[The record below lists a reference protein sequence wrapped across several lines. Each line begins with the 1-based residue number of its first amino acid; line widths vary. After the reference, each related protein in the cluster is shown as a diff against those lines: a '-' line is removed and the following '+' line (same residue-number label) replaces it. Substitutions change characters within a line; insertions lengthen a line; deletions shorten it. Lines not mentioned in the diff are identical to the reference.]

1 MYDSKKT
8 LFVGFPFEIEV
19 GPKEAKETQGR
30 IVKAFEEQTNT
41 KYNVVDYID
50 AAGMVDHPI
59 LGLAKAL
66 TGLAKA
72 DLAVFSEDWRTSTVC
87 TVLKLCADK
96 YQIQNFDLSLL
107 VKEDDKNAW

>member
-8 LFVGFPFEIEV
+8 LFVGFPFENEV

-41 KYNVVDYID
+41 KYNVVDYVD

-59 LGLAKAL
+59 LGLAKKENATPWSKFYGAL
-66 TGLAKA
+66 PEIDASA
-72 DLAVFSEDWRTSTVC
+72 WNREISEMRTIDEEMW
-87 TVLKLCADK
+87 K
-96 YQIQNFDLSLL
+96 
-107 VKEDDKNAW
+107 